1 MRYMMAGGGLG
12 LLAVALGLGDN
23 PEQEEARPARSYM
36 TYEEMKPYFVKV
48 AKPVFH
54 IPVGP
59 NDFPETQDFTTPYQ
73 QMKMAQEARAKA
85 PQKKSDLKK
94 AEVGV
99 PPEGTVIPV
108 PEEKPFLLPPDDKI
122 PVPTAKPDMSVEKR
136 LKIYNT
142 HTKERVDVVYKRGD
156 VVDPK
161 GVEALTDIL
170 KDHRRNEKIDMDP
183 ALFELLSDIKD
194 ELAKRYPKLDI
205 EFQMVSGYRSPIT
218 NKKLQDT
225 AGRGGQAD
233 NSAHM
238 RGMAIDIRVQ
248 GVPRKVLRDIAWCL
262 GAGGVGDYPG
272 DDFVHVDVW
281 DKKTKDKRY
290 PSGERM
296 RAWGWTPDPKQCK
309 PKSP

>member
-1 MRYMMAGGGLG
+1 MRYMAAGTGLG
-12 LLAVALGLGDN
+12 VLALALVVGDN
-23 PEQEEARPARSYM
+23 PAEDEPRPARSYM

-48 AKPVFH
+48 ADPVFH
-54 IPVGP
+54 IPAGP

-85 PQKKSDLKK
+85 GATQTLKK

-99 PPEGTVIPV
+99 PAEGTVIPV
-108 PEEKPFLLPPDDKI
+108 PEDKPFLLPPDDKV
-122 PVPTAKPDMSVEKR
+122 PVPTAKPDLQPERR

-142 HTKERVDVVYKRGD
+142 HTKERVDVVFKRGD

-161 GVEALTDIL
+161 GVEALRDIL
-170 KDHRRNEKIDMDP
+170 KDHRQQEKHDMDP
-183 ALFELLSDIKD
+183 ALFELLADIAD
-194 ELAKRYPKLDI
+194 ELRKRYPKLDI

-225 AGRGGQAD
+225 VGRGGQAD
-233 NSAHM
+233 NSSHM
-238 RGMAIDIRVQ
+238 RGMAMDIRVQ
-248 GVPRKVLRDIAWCL
+248 GVPRKVLRDIAWCM

-281 DKKTKDKRY
+281 DKKTKDKRF
-290 PSGERM
+290 PGGERM